1 MSRNQENDM
10 NNEENKQFLGE
21 GLNRR
26 DLLKT
31 GLSGML
37 GILPLLVL
45 GSLPAQASTFA
56 TSKSDAFNITFRN
69 QHTGETFSGPYRVG
83 GKYLPD
89 AFEQINSVLRDF
101 RTGEV
106 FPVDPRIIDI
116 LYMSHRKAGTAQ
128 PFEVLSG
135 YRSPR
140 TNNMLQ
146 RVSEG
151 VAQHSL
157 HLTGQAVDVRLPG
170 YSTKKLRNIAVSI
183 RSGGVGY
190 YPESNFVH
198 MDTGK
203 VRTW

>member
-1 MSRNQENDM
+1 MKDMS
-10 NNEENKQFLGE
+10 EETIQLLGD

-26 DLLKT
+26 DVLKA
-31 GLSGML
+31 GLTGML
-37 GILPLLVL
+37 GILPVLVL

-56 TSKSDAFNITFRN
+56 APKADAFNITFRN
-69 QHTGETFSGPYRVG
+69 QHTGETFSGAYRVG

-89 AFEQINSVLRDF
+89 AFDRINEILRDF

-116 LYMSHRKAGTAQ
+116 LYMTHRKAGVSQ
-128 PFEVLSG
+128 PYEVLSG

-140 TNNMLQ
+140 TNSMLN

-170 YSTKKLRNIAVSI
+170 YSTKKLRNLAVNI
-183 RSGGVGY
+183 RAGGVGY
-190 YPESNFVH
+190 YADSNFVH
-198 MDTGK
+198 IDTGK

>member
-1 MSRNQENDM
+1 MSDEA
-10 NNEENKQFLGE
+10 KKFLDA

-26 DLLKT
+26 DLLKA
-31 GLSGML
+31 GLAGMM
-37 GILPLLVL
+37 GILPVLLL
-45 GSLPAQASTFA
+45 GGMPAEAATFSASRT
-56 TSKSDAFNITFRN
+56 DAYNITFRN
-69 QHTGETFSGPYRVG
+69 QHTGEVFSGPYRVG

-89 AFEQINSVLRDF
+89 AFEQINQILRDF

-116 LYMSHRKAGTAQ
+116 LYMTHRKAGANQ

-140 TNNMLQ
+140 TNDMLR
-146 RVSEG
+146 RVGEG

-170 YSTKKLRNIAVSI
+170 YSTRKLRNVAVNI
-183 RSGGVGY
+183 RAGGVGY
-190 YPESNFVH
+190 YASSNFVH

>member
-1 MSRNQENDM
+1 MKMTIEEKTTSFL
-10 NNEENKQFLGE
+10 NEGM
-21 GLNRR
+21 NRR

-37 GILPLLVL
+37 GVLPVLLLNSV
-45 GSLPAQASTFA
+45 PAQAATFA
-56 TSKSDAFNITFRN
+56 TSKTDAYNITFRN
-69 QHTGETFSGPYRVG
+69 QHTGESFSGPYRVG

-89 AFEQINSVLRDF
+89 AFEKINTILRDF

-106 FPVDPRIIDI
+106 FPVDPRVIDI
-116 LYMSHRKAGTAQ
+116 LYMAHRKAGVAQ
-128 PFEVLSG
+128 AFEVLSG

-140 TNNMLQ
+140 TNDMLV

-170 YSTKKLRNIAVSI
+170 YSTRKLRNIAVNI

-190 YPESNFVH
+190 YPDSNFVH

-203 VRTW
+203 IRTW

>member
-1 MSRNQENDM
+1 MSTTIPDTEDS
-10 NNEENKQFLGE
+10 LSE

-26 DLLKT
+26 DVLKT
-31 GLSGML
+31 GLAGMM
-37 GILPLLVL
+37 GVLPVLLL
-45 GSLPAQASTFA
+45 GSLPVHAGTFA
-56 TSKSDAFNITFRN
+56 APKSDAYSIAFRN
-69 QHTGETFSGPYRVG
+69 QHTGEYFSGAYRVG
-83 GKYLPD
+83 GKYLPES
-89 AFEQINSVLRDF
+89 FERINNVLRDF

-116 LYMSHRKAGTAQ
+116 MYVSHRKTGANQ

-140 TNNMLQ
+140 TNDML
-146 RVSEG
+146 RRASEG

-170 YSTKKLRNIAVSI
+170 YSTRNLKSIAVKI
-183 RSGGVGY
+183 RAGGVGY
-190 YPESNFVH
+190 YPDSNFVH

-203 VRTW
+203 VRQW

>member
-1 MSRNQENDM
+1 MS
-10 NNEENKQFLGE
+10 EENTLFLGD

-26 DLLKT
+26 DVLKA
-31 GLSGML
+31 GLTGML
-37 GILPLLVL
+37 GILPALVL
-45 GSLPAQASTFA
+45 GSLPAQATTFA
-56 TSKSDAFNITFRN
+56 ASKADPFNITFRN
-69 QHTGETFSGPYRVG
+69 QHTGETFSGAYRVG

-89 AFEQINSVLRDF
+89 AFDRINEILRDF

-106 FPVDPRIIDI
+106 FPVDPRVIDI
-116 LYMSHRKAGTAQ
+116 LYMTHRKAGVNQ
-128 PFEVLSG
+128 PYEILSG

-140 TNNMLQ
+140 TNSMLN

-170 YSTKKLRNIAVSI
+170 YSTRKLRNVAVNI
-183 RSGGVGY
+183 RAGGVGY
-190 YPESNFVH
+190 YADSNFVH
-198 MDTGK
+198 IDTGK